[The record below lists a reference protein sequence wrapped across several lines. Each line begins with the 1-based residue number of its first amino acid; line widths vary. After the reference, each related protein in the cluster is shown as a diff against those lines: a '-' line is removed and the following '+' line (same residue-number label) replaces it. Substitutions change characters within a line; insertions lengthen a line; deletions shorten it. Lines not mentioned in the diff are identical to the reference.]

1 MVAIEAFHVELF
13 EKSMSA
19 HHLNGVVAYLGG
31 HFGAVKLGHSGL
43 FAEGTV
49 LILEPAGVIEQVTGS
64 FNFHGHVGEFECHS
78 LELAYGLAELHAFL
92 GVGEGHLVGALGASE
107 AHGGDGEST

>member
-1 MVAIEAFHVELF
+1 MA
-13 EKSMSA
+13 A

-31 HFGAVKLGHSGL
+31 HFGAVELGHGGL

-49 LILEPAGVIEQVTGS
+49 LVFEPTGVVEQVTCGLYL
-64 FNFHGHVGEFECHS
+64 HGHVSEFERHS
-78 LELAYGLAELHAFL
+78 LELTHGLAKLHAFF

-107 AHGGDGEST
+107 AHGGDGESA